1 MTSDAKIGLLLGLV
15 FIIAI
20 AFLINGLPGM
30 LKENTG
36 EEPQNSAVID
46 DTPGPD
52 SIAIADRADRVTR
65 SIRTAVNPPQP
76 AVSQTPQTPTT
87 PEQNTPETEQ
97 QSSGESL
104 KEAFAPVRSTMSLP
118 PKTITITEDDLIKPD
133 KIDTAINQALAQ
145 ADTSKTG
152 SRIIPVPDPVAPKTE
167 TYTVQPGDSLASIA
181 KKMYGPEIG
190 NKKDTVKKL
199 YKENSKI
206 LKSPDHI
213 VVGQKLKI
221 PQLISAHPLE
231 TDSSSLL
238 AKVRSIT
245 KNGLTTLK
253 NTVTPDPQPRA
264 YTVKSGDTLWK
275 IAEKQLGNGERY
287 HEIVDLNSDRIDSA
301 DQVYEGM
308 NIKIPAK

>member
-30 LKENTG
+30 LKENNG

-65 SIRTAVNPPQP
+65 SIRTAINPPQP
-76 AVSQTPQTPTT
+76 AVEQAPQTQTT
-87 PEQNTPETEQ
+87 PEQTTPETEQ
-97 QSSGESL
+97 QTSRESL
-104 KEAFAPVRSTMSLP
+104 KQAFAPVRSTMSLP
-118 PKTITITEDDLIKPD
+118 PKTITITDDDLIKPD
-133 KIDTAINQALAQ
+133 KIDTAINRAMAQ
-145 ADTSKTG
+145 ADTTKTG

-199 YKENSKI
+199 YEENSKI

-231 TDSSSLL
+231 ADSSSLL
-238 AKVRSIT
+238 AKVRSLT

-253 NTVTPDPQPRA
+253 NTVTPTTQPRV

-275 IAEKQLGNGERY
+275 IAQKQLGSGERY
-287 HEIVDLNSDRIDSA
+287 HEIRDLNSDRIDSE